1 MLRPIMLRVVG
12 QQCCVRLRGTLDEHS
27 PSNNA
32 FVPKTKHDYHG
43 LVQLK
48 SLVLSNTD
56 RF

>member
-12 QQCCVRLRGTLDEHS
+12 QQCCVHLRGTLDEHS

-32 FVPKTKHDYHG
+32 FVPKTKHDYNG

-48 SLVLSNTD
+48 SLVLSNVD